1 MGLSVVLLGTFCG
14 CLWEHI
20 ENKKIQ
26 HPHSPPPPPKRKKKT
41 LASSFLIIMK
51 FDKVFPKR
59 KNKIKNQYTRK
70 TKIP

>member
-1 MGLSVVLLGTFCG
+1 VRSY
-14 CLWEHI
+14 WEHV
-20 ENKKIQ
+20 EDVFGNTLRTKK
-26 HPHSPPPPPKRKKKT
+26 SNTLTLAPPPPPKRKKKT